1 MLRSAYAY
9 IYLRDIERGSAVSAL
24 NMVEERYYTVKEVA
38 DALRFN
44 PRTVRKMIA
53 EGELPAFKVRDEW
66 RVRQRDI
73 DTFIAKH
80 FPEQNTY

>member
-1 MLRSAYAY
+1 MSVLVMTEK
-9 IYLRDIERGSAVSAL
+9 IYTA
-24 NMVEERYYTVKEVA
+24 KEVA
-38 DALRFN
+38 DILRLS